1 MQIRQVKISNL
12 LSFPYYE
19 DLAKAPDVNFYTG
32 EKSIVNILIGPNGA
46 GKSNFL
52 QILNQILTVGLMK
65 DYTYDKTIIKE
76 KQRDKYKEVITCNNI
91 SIKHLEKHFLYKDK
105 PSHVEILISIGEND
119 MKNCIVLAENQII
132 INKIIEKYSNIS
144 VRMPDIQ
151 IEKIKKIKDI
161 VLNCEIDTE
170 KKTLTIN
177 EDKLNDEQ
185 KYILLYL
192 KNQELIQIAIDIHNH
207 FEVEDE
213 TQKLAYLRNTFSF
226 IGLHRNFSDIELS
239 VNPNIWNEY
248 ISSKNSHHYYSF
260 IGYYLCI
267 HKLRHI
273 VKKFSKD
280 INTIA
285 EEEVKKILNESTL
298 YKNLQQ
304 VIALYMNKTIDIQY
318 VAPNLSIVLKDK
330 QNQIYSF
337 KELSLGEQSFL
348 IIILTIYGYDLKNGL
363 LFIDEPEIHF
373 HPQMQKR
380 FMDFLEH
387 VNKKIKIQ
395 CILST
400 YSPIFINEENIY
412 NVYRFSKKNL
422 VTSVRNPSHSIHEEE
437 SDLIHIL
444 KYGNTAKIFFVDKII
459 MVEGE
464 TDGYFFEYYLNYLK
478 NTSPERSGI
487 ANFEIVNINGKWAFR
502 QWRSFLSKFWLETYF
517 IGDRDNIVE
526 NHIINE
532 TEMNFYRK
540 ASHRFSYPKGHAER
554 YYTKIVEAVKKMYP
568 NKYQYIL
575 NSIKKLYNENVF
587 ILQHGDLETYMG
599 TYTKGL
605 NDTVQFCH
613 TSFKERLND
622 PFFNPHREEMITIFK
637 KIFALDH

>member
-1 MQIRQVKISNL
+1 MQIKQVRISNL
-12 LSFPYYE
+12 MSFPYQK

-52 QILNQILTVGLMK
+52 QIINQILTVGLMK

-76 KQRDKYKEVITCNNI
+76 KQENKYKEAISCNDI
-91 SIKHLEKHFLYKDK
+91 PIKNLKKHFLYPTKS
-105 PSHVEILISIGEND
+105 SHVQLLISIGEND
-119 MKNCIVLAENQII
+119 MKNSIVLAEHQTT
-132 INKIIEKYSNIS
+132 INKIIEKYSSIA
-144 VRMPDIQ
+144 VRLPDIQ

-161 VLNCEIDTE
+161 CLIYEIDTE

-177 EDKLNDEQ
+177 EEKLSNEE

-192 KNQELIQIAIDIHNH
+192 KNQELMQIAIDIYNH
-207 FEVEDE
+207 FEIEDE
-213 TQKLAYLRNTFSF
+213 SQRLAYLKNTFAF
-226 IGLHRNFSDIELS
+226 VGLHRNFSDIELS
-239 VNPNIWNEY
+239 VNPSIWNEY

-273 VKKFSKD
+273 VKKLSKN
-280 INTIA
+280 INTVT
-285 EEEVKKILNESTL
+285 EEEIKQILEQSTF

-318 VAPNLSIVLKDK
+318 TAPNLTIVLKDK
-330 QNQIYSF
+330 NNQTYSF

-373 HPQMQKR
+373 HPQMQKK
-380 FMDFLEH
+380 FMNFLEH

-412 NVYRFSKKNL
+412 NVYRFSKKDL
-422 VTSVRNPSHSIHEEE
+422 VTTIRNPSHSIHEEE

-464 TDGYFFEYYLNYLK
+464 TDGYFFEYYLNHLK
-478 NTSPERSGI
+478 NTSPERSDI
-487 ANFEIVNINGKWAFR
+487 ANYEIVNINGKGAFH
-502 QWRSFLSKFWLETYF
+502 QWRSFL
-517 IGDRDNIVE
+517 
-526 NHIINE
+526 
-532 TEMNFYRK
+532 
-540 ASHRFSYPKGHAER
+540 ARF
-554 YYTKIVEAVKKMYP
+554 
-568 NKYQYIL
+568 
-575 NSIKKLYNENVF
+575 
-587 ILQHGDLETYMG
+587 
-599 TYTKGL
+599 
-605 NDTVQFCH
+605 
-613 TSFKERLND
+613 
-622 PFFNPHREEMITIFK
+622 
-637 KIFALDH
+637 